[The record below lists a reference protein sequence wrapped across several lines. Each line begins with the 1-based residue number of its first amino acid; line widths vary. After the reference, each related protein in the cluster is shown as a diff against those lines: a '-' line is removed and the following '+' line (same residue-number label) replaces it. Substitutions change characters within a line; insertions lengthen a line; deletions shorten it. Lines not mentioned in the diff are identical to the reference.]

1 MGHYRKRKSVPK
13 TCKTQ
18 HLLPHVDLSE
28 DSNETTKDSEQNVT
42 EEHLNNTEEYLNDTE
57 EHLND
62 DDTLLVPDDADDGR
76 AYISS
81 DNEDEVDV

>member
-1 MGHYRKRKSVPK
+1 MLVNSLKVYFKFINNLTEPSTQRKSI
-13 TCKTQ
+13 T
-18 HLLPHVDLSE
+18 LE

-42 EEHLNNTEEYLNDTE
+42 EKHLNDTK

-81 DNEDEVDV
+81 DNEDKVDV